1 MASSSLLPT
10 SQEDWVI
17 LPPSHPPPACW
28 PLPGKSWSAPGLQA
42 WKAQPQASG
51 LTQPLSP
58 PLQGNWI
65 LLVLHSPHPPIPNGL
80 KSCLE
85 GADQME
91 PFFPGPA
98 SLGPVADELP
108 LGRSRMCL
116 LQDLCVLDHV
126 VILFESPL
134 PSRYPPKPCASSAAE
149 FPECLSPERF
159 S

>member
-1 MASSSLLPT
+1 M
-10 SQEDWVI
+10 E
-17 LPPSHPPPACW
+17 
-28 PLPGKSWSAPGLQA
+28 GSAPSLRPNPAIVTPSARELDPAGPA
-42 WKAQPQASG
+42 
-51 LTQPLSP
+51 LT
-58 PLQGNWI
+58 
-65 LLVLHSPHPPIPNGL
+65 PIPNGL

-98 SLGPVADELP
+98 SLGPVADELA

-134 PSRYPPKPCASSAAE
+134 PSGYPPSPVPRLLQSSQNASHLSA
-149 FPECLSPERF
+149 FPEWRNRMV
-159 S
+159 